1 LTPRDYT
8 ELVQIYQ
15 LLHPRG
21 FEILAFPCNQFG
33 AQEKG
38 TEAEIAE
45 FVKGYNVTFPIFE
58 KIEVNG
64 AGAHPVWR
72 FLKSQLGGVLGSSI
86 KWNFTK
92 FLCDKNGVPVKRY
105 GPPVAPSQI
114 VGDIEALLNAVA
126 VTTNAS

>member
-1 LTPRDYT
+1 
-8 ELVQIYQ
+8 VQIYE

-33 AQEKG
+33 SQEKG

-45 FVKGYNVTFPIFE
+45 FVKGYRVTFPIFE
-58 KIEVNG
+58 KVEVNG
-64 AGAHPVWR
+64 PGAHPVWR

-92 FLCDKNGVPVKRY
+92 FLCDKNGIPVKRY
-105 GPPVAPSQI
+105 GPPTAPSAI
-114 VGDIEALLNAVA
+114 VGDIEALLDAP
-126 VTTNAS
+126 